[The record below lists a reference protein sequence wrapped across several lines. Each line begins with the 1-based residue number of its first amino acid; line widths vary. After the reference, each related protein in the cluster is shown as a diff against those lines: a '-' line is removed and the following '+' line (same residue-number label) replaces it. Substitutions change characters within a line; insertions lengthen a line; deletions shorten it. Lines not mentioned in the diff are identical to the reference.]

1 MAAAYKTLGQVNP
14 PAASQTTL
22 YTVPSGTQAVVSSIS
37 VCNQAAS
44 AGTFRVAVRPNGDA
58 VAKQHYVY
66 YDYSLSARDTKHISV
81 GMTLDPGTVV
91 SVFASSADFSFSAFG
106 SEVTP

>member
-14 PAASQTTL
+14 PAASQTNL
-22 YTVPSGTQAVVSSIS
+22 YTVPAGKQAVVSSIS

-44 AGTFRVAVRPNGDA
+44 AGTFRIAVRPNGDA

-66 YDYSLSARDTKHISV
+66 YDYSLSARDTKHIAV